1 LGYIILSDGFV
12 DELTTSHLGLGQV
25 APFCIHYIEPQVCRR
40 LVRPQPIR
48 AQLRLDVTQQRCQF
62 ALLCHPF
69 SLQATLV
76 RRELPGLR
84 LRVSIRALKPRLLP
98 ALNLLPYRLEQ
109 SCHPPLVRALH
120 LPRSLHVVHELLHSP
135 PGVLDLFHLRE
146 SVEPVGNVCH
156 QTPLVGL
163 GDIAHILN
171 VEQLRDTNLPMG
183 NIKRH
188 LHVATMIA
196 LIKRIVVD
204 QVGAMDV
211 KQGTEG
217 QTVVPAR
224 TEVTDV
230 HLIIASR
237 LALTPKK
244 QALLGRHALL
254 VDVVNGESKN
264 ECPYKSED
272 NLPVTVHNVLCTNV
286 RHLNATHLDEV
297 EGQIGILE
305 ALDAQLWFGSVAAKR
320 FLGKTFEQVNQYY
333 LDSEEQGVRLA

>member
-1 LGYIILSDGFV
+1 
-12 DELTTSHLGLGQV
+12 
-25 APFCIHYIEPQVCRR
+25 
-40 LVRPQPIR
+40 
-48 AQLRLDVTQQRCQF
+48 
-62 ALLCHPF
+62 
-69 SLQATLV
+69 
-76 RRELPGLR
+76 
-84 LRVSIRALKPRLLP
+84 
-98 ALNLLPYRLEQ
+98 
-109 SCHPPLVRALH
+109 
-120 LPRSLHVVHELLHSP
+120 
-135 PGVLDLFHLRE
+135 
-146 SVEPVGNVCH
+146 
-156 QTPLVGL
+156 
-163 GDIAHILN
+163 
-171 VEQLRDTNLPMG
+171 MG

-333 LDSEEQGVRLA
+333 AIAEILYQVLDLQIPHFNLCVEPFGKCLLLDRNPSLLFSVRHPGKALLVGRLDGGKSVCGARMGSLKSAVSRAFASFLLAGES